1 MCIKDP
7 SNIDKHKEE
16 NTASE
21 TNGKPNY
28 SNTRRKHQGNPNR
41 PLAPKREAI
50 LDLKKYQNE
59 KIRVQFIG
67 GRQIVGILKGFDQ
80 LMNLVLEEVTETL
93 RGKYRPILIFLQ

>member
-1 MCIKDP
+1 MSKR
-7 SNIDKHKEE
+7 KEE

-28 SNTRRKHQGNPNR
+28 GNTRRKHQGNTNR

-67 GRQIVGILKGFDQ
+67 GRQIVGVLKGFDQ

-93 RGKYRPILIFLQ
+93 RGKYRQLICF